1 MLQEEREFVHRS
13 ITCMTFIANGNAN
26 RWKSSLQKMDAF
38 TTTEAEYIALSEA
51 IHE

>member
-1 MLQEEREFVHRS
+1 
-13 ITCMTFIANGNAN
+13 MTYIANENAN
-26 RWKSSLQKMDAF
+26 RQKSSLQKMDAF